1 MRHTLQMET
10 GPLMVRQAHHER
22 ASSAR
27 PEPVEGRA
35 LWNQNVKDL
44 KPGLRDGLAVCD
56 GFARDHV
63 CRV

>member
-1 MRHTLQMET
+1 MRHTHEMET

-44 KPGLRDGLAVCD
+44 KLGLRVGVAVFDGLA
-56 GFARDHV
+56 RNHV